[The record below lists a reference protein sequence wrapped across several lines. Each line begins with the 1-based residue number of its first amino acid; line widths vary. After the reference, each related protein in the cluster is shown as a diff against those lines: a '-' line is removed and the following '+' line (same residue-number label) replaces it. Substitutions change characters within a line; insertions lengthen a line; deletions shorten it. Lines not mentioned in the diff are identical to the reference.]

1 MKGIRK
7 KQLMHG
13 LEFTSFVLP
22 AFFMITL
29 FVGVPFAMCVYYS
42 FRKWNGIS
50 KTITFIGMDNY
61 VRIFTQDTAFVG
73 SIGYTLL
80 YALCVV
86 VFVNAIA
93 LLLAALLESGRV
105 RAKGLFRTCFYI
117 PNIVSLVI
125 IGFIWKFI
133 FGRVFEDVARMSGSG
148 LFALSWLGDRHLA
161 VISVIYWGLGAPMA
175 IFLYHGFTRG
185 IPKELEECAL
195 LDGCSPWRI
204 FTRIVFPLLQP
215 VTASVIVV
223 NAMWLWNDFLLP
235 LLIIGTSKS
244 TKTLQLAAY
253 AFMGQYK
260 MEWQNIMAAAMLS
273 IIPALIIYLIF
284 QKNIVKGLVAGAIK
298 G

>member
-161 VISVIYWGLGAPMA
+161 VISTIFVSVWQSLGFYMLIYIAGLQSVPEDVVEAAKIDGAGSVRRFFSIVIPLIMPSITSCFFFSIAGSLKAFEL
-175 IFLYHGFTRG
+175 IFSLTGGGPGTATTPVAMDIYNTAFNNNLFGYGSAKSVILFLMVAG
-185 IPKELEECAL
+185 ITIVQVTAFKKKELDL
-195 LDGCSPWRI
+195 
-204 FTRIVFPLLQP
+204 
-215 VTASVIVV
+215 
-223 NAMWLWNDFLLP
+223 
-235 LLIIGTSKS
+235 
-244 TKTLQLAAY
+244 
-253 AFMGQYK
+253 
-260 MEWQNIMAAAMLS
+260 
-273 IIPALIIYLIF
+273 
-284 QKNIVKGLVAGAIK
+284 
-298 G
+298 